1 MNLELNRGE
10 LWILSEAVRNYR
22 EIISMDYQQLMK
34 NLDKSDFNLMY
45 GGQYSSEMRRV
56 NDICDKISFAH
67 KETAD
72 IEKYLE
78 LREKFE
84 GGVKK

>member
-1 MNLELNRGE
+1 
-10 LWILSEAVRNYR
+10 
-22 EIISMDYQQLMK
+22 
-34 NLDKSDFNLMY
+34 
-45 GGQYSSEMRRV
+45 MRRV